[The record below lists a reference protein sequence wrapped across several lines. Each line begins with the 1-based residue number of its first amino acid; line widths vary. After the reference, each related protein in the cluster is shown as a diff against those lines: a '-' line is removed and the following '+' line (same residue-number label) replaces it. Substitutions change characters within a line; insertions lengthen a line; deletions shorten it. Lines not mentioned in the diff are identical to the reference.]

1 MSFDGNYHSGHRRG
15 AYITDCSDSQEFS
28 GPWHG
33 RPARELRVDAPH
45 SNCTTSLAEVLD
57 NQEAVAILFGP
68 NVLDWSMMVAH
79 GKFFDASGEK

>member
-1 MSFDGNYHSGHRRG
+1 LTETTIRDTG
-15 AYITDCSDSQEFS
+15 AALISLTAADSQEFS
-28 GPWHG
+28 DPWHG